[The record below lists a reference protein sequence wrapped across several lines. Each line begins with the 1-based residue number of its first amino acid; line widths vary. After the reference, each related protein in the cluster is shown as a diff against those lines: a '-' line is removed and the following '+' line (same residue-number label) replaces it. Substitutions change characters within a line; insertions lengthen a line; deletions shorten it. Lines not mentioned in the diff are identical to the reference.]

1 MAEVP
6 ARNRKNEIAERK
18 VVCPFCGRNNLTY
31 RKIVKHCLFAHQD
44 EMKVVGIRCQAE
56 GCGYLCN
63 KGIKCF
69 KNHLKNVHANNKTIC
84 YKLCK
89 VEATVTKHSEKC
101 NIMFDKVVVE
111 IQKKFIDAEERK
123 KEREMKKRFII

>member
-6 ARNRKNEIAERK
+6 AIRNRKNEIAERK
-18 VVCPFCGRNNLTY
+18 VECPFCGINNLTY
-31 RKIVKHCLFAHQD
+31 RKIVKHCSIAHQD

-56 GCGYLCN
+56 GCRYMCN
-63 KGIKCF
+63 KGIRCF

-89 VEATVTKHSEKC
+89 VEVTVTKHSKKC
-101 NIMFDKVVVE
+101 NIMFDKVAVE
-111 IQKKFIDAEERK
+111 KQTKFIDALERK
-123 KEREMKKRFII
+123 KEREMKKRFI